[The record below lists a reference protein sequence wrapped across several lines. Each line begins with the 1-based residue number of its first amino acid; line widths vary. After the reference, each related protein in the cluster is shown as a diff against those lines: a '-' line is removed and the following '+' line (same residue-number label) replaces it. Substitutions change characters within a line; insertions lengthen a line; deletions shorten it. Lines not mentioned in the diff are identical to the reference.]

1 VKRLVGLAV
10 LAVTLGFGFRRGAPV
25 EHPATPLAPGTLE
38 VLSTRTHGARVLIWS
53 RDAKLSRL
61 DRASPPVHVLLV
73 ATPARLSLDGPTDG
87 VWAVSLPGS
96 PTIELRGGTT
106 RGSTDARS
114 RLVHFW
120 NRGSLGVS
128 TYF

>member
-1 VKRLVGLAV
+1 MKRLIGLAF

-38 VLSTRTHGARVLIWS
+38 VLSTRTSAAQVLIWS

-61 DRASPPVHVLLV
+61 DRASPPVDLRLV
-73 ATPARLSLDGPTDG
+73 ATPVRLALD
-87 VWAVSLPGS
+87 
-96 PTIELRGGTT
+96 
-106 RGSTDARS
+106 GSTDARS